1 MKRLHFLLLTIIID
15 RFFFSILY
23 FIDLFIFWIDLEIAN
38 FTFTERIKNPVLL
51 DPLFLKCL
59 LYLF

>member
-51 DPLFLKCL
+51 DSLFLKCL

>member
-1 MKRLHFLLLTIIID
+1 MKRLHFLSLTIIID